1 VAQGNLSV
9 LRIIVI
15 ALLLANILLFTM
27 KFMQDDPEDSAVG
40 ETDSQKN
47 EPVPVIELVEGASPG
62 DATEVLKVSEE
73 PASEESESEPAIAAP
88 KEVNC
93 VRLGPFESRAEM
105 DSLQVEVKDRF
116 ELVQIRETKSIA
128 DKGYWV
134 FMPPFPTR
142 AAAESATKKMTE
154 AGASEF
160 YIVPD
165 GQSRNAVSL
174 GIYVDREWAEK
185 RRGELNGM
193 VQGHN
198 IVVQL
203 LTEIVSQYWLDA
215 GPVDALNPALIRL
228 SVSHPDVKQLQIS
241 CPSEALES
249 QAAEVENVP
258 PSGPPGGSENAPD
271 N

>member
-1 VAQGNLSV
+1 M

-15 ALLLANILLFTM
+15 ALLLANIVLFAM
-27 KFMQDDPEDSAVG
+27 KLMQPEPEDSAVG
-40 ETDSQKN
+40 ETGSQKN
-47 EPVPVIELVEGASPG
+47 EPVPVIELVEGTSPG
-62 DATEVLKVSEE
+62 DVTEVLEVSEE
-73 PASEESESEPAIAAP
+73 PGSEESESEPAIAAP
-88 KEVNC
+88 DTINC

-105 DSLQVEVKDRF
+105 DTLQVEVKDWF
-116 ELVQIRETKSIA
+116 ERVQIRETKSIA

-142 AAAESATKKMTE
+142 AAAKSVTKKMTE

-165 GQSRNAVSL
+165 GRSRNAVSL
-174 GIYVDREWAEK
+174 GIYADREWAEK

-249 QAAEVENVP
+249 QSAEIENVL
-258 PSGPPGGSENAPD
+258 PSEPPGGSENAPD